1 MVNCWLYTCN
11 TYYRIIL
18 PYYTSRYSTH
28 RHCRLP
34 SFFGEFVDIYNRH
47 LFQSSVQPFSSP
59 PPRFHDSPRQV
70 SHSQISTFFLLY
82 SFLLLPTSGL
92 SDMSIY
98 LSILFWAVALS
109 NSWGWRP
116 NLVLTTYAPQMNS
129 TNLEKITGNSV
140 RYATMVLLF
149 RRTG

>member
-70 SHSQISTFFLLY
+70 SHSQISTFFYGTPFSFYQLLVCLTCQFISHS
-82 SFLLLPTSGL
+82 SFLGCRIVQFMRMAAQPSANYLRTSNEL
-92 SDMSIY
+92 Y
-98 LSILFWAVALS
+98 KP
-109 NSWGWRP
+109 R
-116 NLVLTTYAPQMNS
+116 
-129 TNLEKITGNSV
+129 KK
-140 RYATMVLLF
+140 
-149 RRTG
+149 